1 MVKVKEITDY
11 LLKKYPLDLAS
22 DFDSGKIGLQFGS
35 MSAPIK
41 KVMLAL
47 DGTKNVIDEAIDKK
61 VDLLILHHP
70 FMFSPLLNLDYDSVF
85 GKKLLKVFDNRL
97 NIFAMHTNFDVAKDG
112 MNFILANLL
121 ELKNIKSINNEIDN
135 NSFLRIGDTDKVSL
149 EEFAAFVK
157 KKLNEKYVR
166 VIGDETRKVRKVAV
180 VGGAGS
186 SFVLQAKKLGCD
198 AIVTGEIHHNNAI
211 DALEWNMAVVEVS
224 HSVEG
229 LYKETILSDLSKNF
243 ESVEFVLS
251 CTDNN
256 PFKWI

>member
-1 MVKVKEITDY
+1 MYDRYVSPLSERYASKEMQYIFSPDKKFRTWRRLWIALAETEKELGLPIT
-11 LLKKYPLDLAS
+11 
-22 DFDSGKIGLQFGS
+22 QEQ
-35 MSAPIK
+35 
-41 KVMLAL
+41 
-47 DGTKNVIDEAIDKK
+47 IDE
-61 VDLLILHHP
+61 
-70 FMFSPLLNLDYDSVF
+70 
-85 GKKLLKVFDNRL
+85 LKAHKDE
-97 NIFAMHTNFDVAKDG
+97 INFDVAKDG

-135 NSFLRIGDTDKVSL
+135 NSFLRIGETNKVSL

-157 KKLNEKYVR
+157 KKFNEKYVR

-198 AIVTGEIHHNNAI
+198 VIVTGEIHHNNAI
-211 DALEWNMAVVEVS
+211 DALEWNMVVVEVS

-229 LYKETILSDLSKNF
+229 LYKETVLSDLSKNF